1 MDDVVG
7 IEMNSRE
14 SSFGKQIVSC
24 ECMRMIRRVFVA
36 ATNFSGPISPKQ
48 NPKKHSQNMGP
59 NSKKIQNIPKI

>member
-36 ATNFSGPISPKQ
+36 AINFSGPISPK
-48 NPKKHSQNMGP
+48 
-59 NSKKIQNIPKI
+59 